1 MEEGKGMA
9 TTATRTQP
17 TTILPLNTQAPHY
30 KWLVAS
36 IILLASGT
44 QTFGGGSSVNI
55 VMPRLMAAFGA
66 DLATTQWVVTGFF
79 LTRVLVTPL
88 LGWLGGILGY
98 RNMFVAM
105 MSGVVVTSIGC
116 GLATSLTMLIVFRLL
131 QGLIMGTMEGLTAMI
146 LVGVFPENKR
156 GLALGLRAIGWSSG
170 EAIFYTVGGYLVEEI
185 SWRMIFF
192 LAVPSGIISALLGL
206 LVLPQHRESRGAPVD
221 YAGLLALAGF
231 LVPLLLAISWSR
243 DSQTETSTLLWLGMG
258 ALVGGTLFVLQ
269 ELLTSFPVVNLRLFQ
284 QSPFRLICTTAF
296 FNHMGLHGALF
307 MVPIFLQQVLGLSPL
322 QAGLVIVPALL
333 ISGATGVVTGRLSD
347 LVPPPLVVISTMLA
361 LSVIFYS
368 FSSVTALTAIA
379 VIVGYVILYR
389 ICMVGTVTPMTV
401 LTVEVLEADQVR
413 MGQGLVGVVRSIG
426 GLFGVT
432 ITSVLFERRRA
443 SYQLF
448 AYQTYDSAAV
458 AHRDALRD
466 LRWLLHHAGIMGPAA
481 EQMAL
486 GAIRQQMDLEA
497 VAVGFQSSFLLSCAC
512 FLLASLP
519 MLYLFLSQRWKH

>member
-1 MEEGKGMA
+1 MAA
-9 TTATRTQP
+9 TTTRTQP

-55 VMPRLMAAFGA
+55 IMPRLMAAFGA
-66 DLATTQWVVTGFF
+66 DLAATQWVVTGFF

-105 MSGVVVTSIGC
+105 MAGVVVTSIGC

-146 LVGVFPENKR
+146 LVGVFPENQR
-156 GLALGLRAIGWSSG
+156 GLALGLRVIGWSAG
-170 EAIFYTVGGYLVEEI
+170 EAIFYTVGGYLVEQI

-192 LAVPSGIISALLGL
+192 LAVPSGIVSALLGL

-221 YAGLLALAGF
+221 YPGLLALAGF

-243 DSQTETSTLLWLGMG
+243 DSQTETTTLLWLGMG
-258 ALVGGTLFVLQ
+258 ALLGGTLFLLR
-269 ELLTSFPVVNLRLFQ
+269 ELLTSFPVVNLRLFRQ
-284 QSPFRLICTTAF
+284 GSFRLICTTAF

-347 LVPPPLVVISTMLA
+347 LVPPPLLVIAMMLA

-368 FSSVTALTAIA
+368 FSSVTALTAVA

-413 MGQGLVGVVRSIG
+413 MGQGLVGVVHSIG
-426 GLFGVT
+426 GLLGVT
-432 ITSVLFERRRA
+432 ITSVLFERRHA

-448 AYQTYDSAAV
+448 AYQTYDSAAL
-458 AHRDALRD
+458 AHGDTLRD
-466 LRWLLHHAGIMGPAA
+466 LQWLMHRAGIMGPDADSA
-481 EQMAL
+481 AL
-486 GAIRQQMDLEA
+486 GAIRHQMDMEA

-519 MLYLFLSQRWKH
+519 MLYLFLNRHRER

>member
-1 MEEGKGMA
+1 M
-9 TTATRTQP
+9 TTTTTRAQA

-44 QTFGGGSSVNI
+44 QTFGGGSSVNLI
-55 VMPRLMAAFGA
+55 MPRLMAAFGA

-98 RNMFVAM
+98 RNMFVAIM
-105 MSGVVVTSIGC
+105 AGVVVTSIGC
-116 GLATSLTMLIVFRLL
+116 GLATSLTMLVAFRLL

-146 LVGVFPENKR
+146 LVGIFPEHQR
-156 GLALGLRAIGWSSG
+156 GLALGLRSIGWSAG
-170 EAIFYTVGGYLVEEI
+170 EAIFYTLGGYLVEQI

-192 LAVPSGIISALLGL
+192 LAVPSGIVSALLGL
-206 LVLPQHRESRGAPVD
+206 LMLPQHRESRGAPVD
-221 YAGLLALAGF
+221 SPGLLALAGF

-243 DSQTETSTLLWLGMG
+243 DSQTENTTLLWLGMG
-258 ALVGGTLFVLQ
+258 ALAGGALFLLR

-284 QSPFRLICTTAF
+284 QPTFRLICATAF

-333 ISGATGVVTGRLSD
+333 ISGATGVMTGRLSD
-347 LVPPPLVVISTMLA
+347 LAPPPLVVIATMMSLA
-361 LSVIFYS
+361 VIFYS

-379 VIVGYVILYR
+379 VIMGYVILYR
-389 ICMVGTVTPMTV
+389 ICMIGTVTPMTV
-401 LTVEVLEADQVR
+401 LTVQVLETNQVR
-413 MGQGLVGVVRSIG
+413 MGQGLIGVVRSIG
-426 GLFGVT
+426 GLLGVT

-443 SYQLF
+443 SYQLA
-448 AYQTYDSAAV
+448 AYQTYDSASL
-458 AHRDALRD
+458 AHSDTLRD
-466 LRWLLHHAGIMGPAA
+466 LQRLLRQAGIVGSTADRA
-481 EQMAL
+481 AL
-486 GAIRQQMDLEA
+486 GAIRRQMDIEA
-497 VAVGFQSSFLLSCAC
+497 IAVGFQGSFLLSCTC

-519 MLYLFLSQRWKH
+519 MLYLFLRQRWRR

>member
-1 MEEGKGMA
+1 MAA
-9 TTATRTQP
+9 TTTRTQP
-17 TTILPLNTQAPHY
+17 TTILPLNTRAPHY

-44 QTFGGGSSVNI
+44 QTFGGGSSINI
-55 VMPRLMAAFGA
+55 IMPRLMAAFGA
-66 DLATTQWVVTGFF
+66 DLATTQWIVTGFF

-88 LGWLGGILGY
+88 LGWLGGLLGY

-105 MSGVVVTSIGC
+105 MAGVVVTSIGC
-116 GLATSLTMLIVFRLL
+116 GLATSLTMLVVFRLL

-146 LVGVFPENKR
+146 LVGVFPERQR

-170 EAIFYTVGGYLVEEI
+170 EAIFYTVGGYLVEQI

-192 LAVPSGIISALLGL
+192 LAVPSGIVSALLGL
-206 LVLPQHRESRGAPVD
+206 LVLPQQRESRGEPVD
-221 YAGLLALAGF
+221 YPGLLALAGF

-243 DSQTETSTLLWLGMG
+243 DSQTETTTLLWLGMT
-258 ALVGGTLFVLQ
+258 ALIGGGLFLLR
-269 ELLTSFPVVNLRLFQ
+269 ELLTSFPVVNLHLFQ
-284 QSPFRLICTTAF
+284 QSSFRLICATAF

-333 ISGATGVVTGRLSD
+333 ISGATGVMTGRLSD
-347 LVPPPLVVISTMLA
+347 LAPPPLVVIATMLA
-361 LSVIFYS
+361 LSIIFYS

-389 ICMVGTVTPMTV
+389 ICMVGTVTPLTV
-401 LTVEVLEADQVR
+401 LTVQELEAEQVR
-413 MGQGLVGVVRSIG
+413 MGQGLMGVVRSIG
-426 GLFGVT
+426 GLLGVT

-443 SYQLF
+443 AYQLF
-448 AYQTYDSAAV
+448 AYQTYDSAAL
-458 AHRDALRD
+458 AHGETLRD
-466 LRWLLHHAGIMGPAA
+466 LQRLLHQAGVMGPAA
-481 EQMAL
+481 DRAAL
-486 GAIRQQMDLEA
+486 GAIRRQMDMEA
-497 VAVGFQSSFLLSCAC
+497 VAVGFQSSFLLSCVC

-519 MLYLFLSQRWKH
+519 MLYLFLSQRWKR

>member
-1 MEEGKGMA
+1 MA
-9 TTATRTQP
+9 TTTRTQS

-36 IILLASGT
+36 IVLLASGT

-55 VMPRLMAAFGA
+55 IMPRLMATFGA
-66 DLATTQWVVTGFF
+66 DLATTQWIVTGFF

-105 MSGVVVTSIGC
+105 MLGVAVTSIGC
-116 GLATSLTMLIVFRLL
+116 GLATSLPMLVGFRML

-146 LVGVFPENKR
+146 LVGIFPERQR
-156 GLALGLRAIGWSSG
+156 GLALGLRAIGWSAG
-170 EAIFYTVGGYLVEEI
+170 EAIFYVVGGYLVEQI

-192 LAVPSGIISALLGL
+192 LAVPSGIVSAVLGL
-206 LVLPQHRESRGAPVD
+206 LVLPQRRDSQAEPVD
-221 YAGLLALAGF
+221 YPGLLALAGF

-243 DSQTETSTLLWLGMG
+243 DTQTETATLLWLGLG
-258 ALVGGTLFVLQ
+258 ALFGGVLFLLR
-269 ELLTSFPVVNLRLFQ
+269 ELLTSFPVVNLRLFLQ
-284 QSPFRLICTTAF
+284 PTFRLICATAF

-333 ISGATGVVTGRLSD
+333 ISGATGVMTGRLSD
-347 LVPPPLVVISTMLA
+347 LAPPPLVIIAMTLA
-361 LSVIFYS
+361 LAVIFY
-368 FSSVTALTAIA
+368 FFATVTALTAIA

-389 ICMVGTVTPMTV
+389 MCMIGTVTPLTV
-401 LTVEVLEADQVR
+401 LTVQTLEADQVR
-413 MGQGLVGVVRSIG
+413 MGQGLMGVVRSIG
-426 GLFGVT
+426 GLLGVT

-443 SYQLF
+443 SYQLS
-448 AYQTYDSAAV
+448 AYQTYDSAAL
-458 AHRDALRD
+458 AHSDTLRD
-466 LRWLLHHAGIMGPAA
+466 LKRLLHQAGIMGSSANRA
-481 EQMAL
+481 AL
-486 GAIRQQMDLEA
+486 GAIRRQMDIEA
-497 VAVGFQSSFLLSCAC
+497 IAIGFQSSFLLSCAC

-519 MLYLFLSQRWKH
+519 MLYLFLSRRGKY